1 MKMRSWPGLL
11 RTTDV
16 PPLRFEQYQ
25 ETSEQ
30 QLAFLQT
37 LKTAYNELDAGA
49 VRTLSGRLSA
59 LAGVHRKSDLY
70 GAFAWARRAL
80 NRPKRRFPARAADAR
95 ILGVPRRRGRG
106 RRQPRAVPPSRLPAD
121 RRRQRGP
128 CANSQ
133 SGARPG

>member
-1 MKMRSWPGLL
+1 MKTRSWPGML

-16 PPLRFEQYQ
+16 PPLKFEQYK

-30 QLAFLQT
+30 QLTFLQT
-37 LKTAYNELDAGA
+37 RHAAYDELDAGT

-59 LAGVHRKSDLY
+59 RADFHRKLDLHV
-70 GAFAWARRAL
+70 AFVWARKAL

-106 RRQPRAVPPSRLPAD
+106 RR
-121 RRRQRGP
+121 
-128 CANSQ
+128 
-133 SGARPG
+133 

>member
-1 MKMRSWPGLL
+1 MRARSWPGLR

-16 PPLRFEQYQ
+16 PPLMFEQYK

-30 QLAFLQT
+30 LLAFLQT
-37 LKTAYNELDAGA
+37 RQAFNDKLDAET

-59 LAGVHRKSDLY
+59 RADFHRRSDLY

-95 ILGVPRRRGRG
+95 VLGVPRRRGRG
-106 RRQPRAVPPSRLPAD
+106 RR
-121 RRRQRGP
+121 
-128 CANSQ
+128 
-133 SGARPG
+133 